1 VRILM
6 LAQFYPPDIGGE
18 ERHVRNLSLALTARG
33 HHVDVLTTAL
43 PVTGAG
49 YSVEDGILIR
59 RVRSSAQRLP
69 IHGDPARP
77 HAMPVP
83 DPEMQHAIADQIDR
97 GCYDVVHAHNWIVNS
112 AVTPTKRRSLPL
124 VMTLHDYAHICA
136 VKRYV
141 HHGSACSGPGIFKCV
156 ECAADHYGPVLGPAT
171 AAANVIGARRRNSG
185 VTIFVTVS
193 SAVANFN
200 RLSRGTTPFEV
211 VPNFVPDELVEEC
224 PPQPDGPMLFVG
236 DLTQQKGVLVLAEAY
251 RRLKSPP
258 ELILAGRPAPGVEL
272 PSIPGMRLIGPLAH
286 DDVMPLV
293 ASSRLMVVPSI
304 MPDPCPTVV
313 LEAMAKGRPVVA
325 SANGGITDM
334 VRDGVTGRLVTPEDP
349 AALAEGITS
358 VLEGDAA
365 AMGVEAHRYLRG
377 FLASTVVER
386 IEGIYERARRLVPST
401 AA

>member
-1 VRILM
+1 M

-18 ERHVRNLSLALTARG
+18 ERHVRNLAIALSARG
-33 HHVDVLTTAL
+33 HYVEVLTTAL

-49 YSVEDGILIR
+49 SFVEDGILIR
-59 RVRSSAQRLP
+59 RVRTSAQRLP
-69 IHGDPARP
+69 VYGDAARP
-77 HAMPVP
+77 HAMPFP
-83 DPEMQHAIADQIDR
+83 DPEMQHAINVQLER
-97 GCYDVVHAHNWIVNS
+97 GHYDVVHAHNWIVNS
-112 AVTPTKRRSLPL
+112 AITPITRQAVPL
-124 VMTLHDYAHICA
+124 VLTLHDYAHICA

-141 HHGSACSGPGIFKCV
+141 YHGSVCSGPGPWKCI
-156 ECAADHYGPVLGPAT
+156 ECAAGHYGALEGPAT
-171 AAANVIGARRRNSG
+171 AAANFIAARRRNSG
-185 VTIFVTVS
+185 VTIYVTVS

-200 RLSRGTTPFEV
+200 RLSRGSTPFEV

-272 PSIPGMRLIGPLAH
+272 PSIPGMRLIGSLAH
-286 DDVMPLV
+286 DDVMPLI

-334 VRDGVTGRLVTPEDP
+334 VKDGVTGRLVTPEDP

-365 AMGVEAHRYLRG
+365 AMGFEAHRHLRG

-386 IEGIYERARRLVPST
+386 IEGIYERARRL
-401 AA
+401 AAAPAA